1 MKRYTFFYDSMC
13 VEEHLCEMEP
23 DIDGEWVKADV
34 AEEMYKVL
42 DKALHLIKTGKE
54 EINDDTGDS
63 ELTLTSGDFW
73 VSTVNDIERILRK
86 ARGEGG

>member
-1 MKRYTFFYDSMC
+1 MKRY
-13 VEEHLCEMEP
+13 EHCKVLNRMISVP
-23 DIDGEWVKADV
+23 DGEWVKV
-34 AEEMYKVL
+34 EIAEEMYKVL

-73 VSTVNDIERILRK
+73 VSTMNDIERVLKK
-86 ARGEGG
+86 ARGE